1 MQKIRLWGAI
11 HVDLSAE
18 KPSIMS
24 EFSYFRENHT
34 NTHHNLRGYVS
45 IKKIEKKKRKNN
57 LKIDI
62 WKLSFENEWRE
73 MLGYSSELIIIPKIR
88 FLHVYFLINYGRSKQ
103 F

>member
-45 IKKIEKKKRKNN
+45 IKKIEKKKE
-57 LKIDI
+57 KII
-62 WKLSFENEWRE
+62 YKLIFESFRLRMSGERC
-73 MLGYSSELIIIPKIR
+73 
-88 FLHVYFLINYGRSKQ
+88 
-103 F
+103 